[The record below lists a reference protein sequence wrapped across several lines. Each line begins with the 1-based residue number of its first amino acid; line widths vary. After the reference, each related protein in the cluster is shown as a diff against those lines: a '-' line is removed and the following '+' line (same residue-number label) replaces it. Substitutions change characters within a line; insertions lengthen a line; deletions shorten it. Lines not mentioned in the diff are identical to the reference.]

1 MEGLLVLSP
10 DRAPV
15 AFKKAS
21 GCNVAFTM
29 VTIPMQDKKTVFYN
43 FVRMKVFTDFFFY
56 FSRLDGIMYFPLK
69 EQISTLKL
77 HFFPGPSKHIW
88 LSYPIILRYHDLL
101 EVI

>member
-1 MEGLLVLSP
+1 MEGLLILSP

-21 GCNVAFTM
+21 GCNVTFTI

-43 FVRMKVFTDFFFY
+43 FVRMKVFTDLFFFY
-56 FSRLDGIMYFPLK
+56 FSRLDGIIYFPLK

-77 HFFPGPSKHIW
+77 HFFFPGPSKHIW
-88 LSYPIILRYHDLL
+88 LSYPIILR
-101 EVI
+101 